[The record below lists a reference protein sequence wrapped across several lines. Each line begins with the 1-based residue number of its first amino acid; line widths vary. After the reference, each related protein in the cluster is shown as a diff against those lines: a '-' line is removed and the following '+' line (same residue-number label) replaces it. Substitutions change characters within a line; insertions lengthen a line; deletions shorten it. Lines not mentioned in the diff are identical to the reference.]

1 MKIYLDQVSAQPRQ
15 IDESF
20 EPAAVELDDEARL
33 IGNAAFSGTARKE
46 GVRVFVEGTVTADV
60 EMPCSRCVE
69 TTSLRIDSDF
79 VDVLVDSEY
88 EPTDAELEVTDD
100 GLDESLVIGG
110 EVELAELVRER
121 ILLELPEICLCSD
134 DCKGLCP
141 KCGINWN
148 RGSCYCSDEEIDPRW
163 AALRNLN

>member
-1 MKIYLDQVSAQPRQ
+1 MKIILDQVSVQPRQ

-20 EPAAVELDDEARL
+20 GQDEVELDDEAKL
-33 IGNAAFSGTARKE
+33 VGDAAFSGTVRKE
-46 GVRVFVEGTVTADV
+46 GVRVLVEGTVTADV
-60 EMPCSRCVE
+60 EMPCSRCLE
-69 TTSLRIDSDF
+69 KTTFTTNAHF

-88 EPTDAELEVTDD
+88 EPTDAELQVSDD

-141 KCGINWN
+141 KCGVNWN
-148 RGSCYCSDEEIDPRW
+148 TGSCDCSDQEIDPRW
-163 AALRNLN
+163 AALQNLN